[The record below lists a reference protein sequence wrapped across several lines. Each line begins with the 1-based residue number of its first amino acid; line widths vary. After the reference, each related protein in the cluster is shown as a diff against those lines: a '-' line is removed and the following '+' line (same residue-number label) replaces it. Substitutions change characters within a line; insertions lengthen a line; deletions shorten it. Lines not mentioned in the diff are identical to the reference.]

1 MDTTR
6 SKGRDR
12 RGIQSRAALLRAA
25 RHLFSDR
32 GFEGTTV
39 GDIAKEASLRKAS
52 LFHYF
57 ATKEE
62 IYLAVMDEIFS
73 ELAAA
78 VGEAALRD
86 GSYLDRLDGLS
97 DSITSFFARYP
108 VAARLLLR
116 AVLEGNRHG
125 PGLSGDR
132 MAGAL
137 QILQAAE
144 GFLNAGVEAGEFAH
158 QDARQL
164 LLSIVGLHVTYF
176 AIDAIADPFLGHSI
190 TSEEGTKARLHAV
203 RAQIRAMVSKP
214 RSNGAA

>member
-1 MDTTR
+1 
-6 SKGRDR
+6 
-12 RGIQSRAALLRAA
+12 
-25 RHLFSDR
+25 
-32 GFEGTTV
+32 
-39 GDIAKEASLRKAS
+39 
-52 LFHYF
+52 
-57 ATKEE
+57 
-62 IYLAVMDEIFS
+62 
-73 ELAAA
+73 
-78 VGEAALRD
+78 
-86 GSYLDRLDGLS
+86 
-97 DSITSFFARYP
+97 
-108 VAARLLLR
+108 
-116 AVLEGNRHG
+116 
-125 PGLSGDR
+125 

-190 TSEEGTKARLHAV
+190 TSEEGTTARLHAV